1 MALTPGG
8 GRAPSAPPPPR
19 PARDARDRPSRSVA
33 ALSAVRWGLLA
44 GGLLIIADL
53 STRLILQRAGQDAA
67 EALITL
73 DQLVNAVLLA
83 IAGASVE
90 RESGGIRWATL
101 AGLLAGVLDALV
113 IAAANSIN
121 PPPDQGNPLF
131 LALQTVAQG
140 PILCTAA

>member
-1 MALTPGG
+1 M
-8 GRAPSAPPPPR
+8 
-19 PARDARDRPSRSVA
+19 
-33 ALSAVRWGLLA
+33 RWGLLV

-67 EALITL
+67 DTLITV

-90 RESGGIRWATL
+90 RESGRIWWATL
-101 AGLLAGVLDALV
+101 AGLLAGLLDALV

-121 PPPDQGNPLF
+121 PPPDLGNPLY
-131 LALQTVAQG
+131 LTLQNVAQG
-140 PILCTAA
+140 PILATAAAWVSSLARRRTVR